1 MAILDDDGERRAEK
15 WRAVFFESPRGKDVL
30 EELLL
35 ATHVFESVA
44 VNDEAAAARR
54 NLGIWILFTLG
65 VYQDRNVKE
74 IIDRFAAMPYKESID
89 VTT

>member
-1 MAILDDDGERRAEK
+1 MALLSDEDEK
-15 WRAVFFESPRGKDVL
+15 RTELWRKVFFETDTGKDVL

-44 VNDEAAAARR
+44 VDDEAAASRR
-54 NLGIWILFTLG
+54 NLGIWILFRLG

-74 IIDRFAAMPYKESID
+74 IIDKFATMPYKESIH
-89 VTT
+89 VNT